1 MSRNIEKRKLDNSAK
16 IFPIVSSKKY
26 SSVFRISTCLNEEID
41 PEILQYATQKA
52 LKVFSSFKVKLKGG
66 FFWYYYAKNE
76 KEPIVQKEP
85 PYPCKYIEPK
95 ENNDYLFK
103 VTYQKNKIN
112 IDIFHALTDGNSG
125 THFFKEIIYYCL
137 EEKHKGE
144 FNTVSRLEKKV
155 TYTVEDAYITN
166 YDKKLTAN
174 ASTKKAYILKGKL
187 LGHPKVAA
195 VYEIINLEQLKKQAK
210 SKECTVTQYLSAVL
224 INSIYKANYVKN
236 KGKKPIKVCIPVDL
250 KKYFKS
256 ETINN
261 FFSYITIEANVA
273 KDGSTNFEDILKM
286 VKSEFKKRLTETEI
300 KKTMSANVRIGK
312 NILIGVIP
320 LFLKK
325 ILVKLSYIEIR
336 KYTTTTFS
344 NVGRIG
350 IIGEYNQFIEKFML
364 LIAPEQVEKIKCSA
378 CSYNDKLVFTFTS
391 TLEGTDI
398 EEEFYN
404 ILKGQGIEVK
414 IEDNGVHKLNIEK

>member
-1 MSRNIEKRKLDNSAK
+1 M
-16 IFPIVSSKKY
+16 
-26 SSVFRISTCLNEEID
+26 
-41 PEILQYATQKA
+41 
-52 LKVFSSFKVKLKGG
+52 
-66 FFWYYYAKNE
+66 
-76 KEPIVQKEP
+76 
-85 PYPCKYIEPK
+85 
-95 ENNDYLFK
+95 
-103 VTYQKNKIN
+103 
-112 IDIFHALTDGNSG
+112 
-125 THFFKEIIYYCL
+125 
-137 EEKHKGE
+137 
-144 FNTVSRLEKKV
+144 
-155 TYTVEDAYITN
+155 
-166 YDKKLTAN
+166 
-174 ASTKKAYILKGKL
+174 
-187 LGHPKVAA
+187 
-195 VYEIINLEQLKKQAK
+195 
-210 SKECTVTQYLSAVL
+210 
-224 INSIYKANYVKN
+224 
-236 KGKKPIKVCIPVDL
+236 
-250 KKYFKS
+250 
-256 ETINN
+256 
-261 FFSYITIEANVA
+261 A

>member
-1 MSRNIEKRKLDNSAK
+1 
-16 IFPIVSSKKY
+16 
-26 SSVFRISTCLNEEID
+26 
-41 PEILQYATQKA
+41 
-52 LKVFSSFKVKLKGG
+52 
-66 FFWYYYAKNE
+66 
-76 KEPIVQKEP
+76 
-85 PYPCKYIEPK
+85 
-95 ENNDYLFK
+95 
-103 VTYQKNKIN
+103 
-112 IDIFHALTDGNSG
+112 
-125 THFFKEIIYYCL
+125 
-137 EEKHKGE
+137 
-144 FNTVSRLEKKV
+144 
-155 TYTVEDAYITN
+155 
-166 YDKKLTAN
+166 
-174 ASTKKAYILKGKL
+174 
-187 LGHPKVAA
+187 
-195 VYEIINLEQLKKQAK
+195 
-210 SKECTVTQYLSAVL
+210 
-224 INSIYKANYVKN
+224 
-236 KGKKPIKVCIPVDL
+236 
-250 KKYFKS
+250 
-256 ETINN
+256 
-261 FFSYITIEANVA
+261 
-273 KDGSTNFEDILKM
+273 M

-312 NILIGVIP
+312 NILVGVIP